1 MSFSPDALIFD
12 FDGVIVDSEWI
23 ANEVLAEVLTANGM
37 PTSVDDSYDWYMGR
51 QWADNV
57 LAIEERWGTP
67 PVDLRDQVRA
77 IGRARMDAELSTVSG
92 VIAFIEDL
100 GALPR
105 AIASSSQLEWIT
117 SRLDRFELAHHFGE
131 HVFSAAVHVARGKP
145 HPDIYLHA
153 AEVLG
158 AAPQR
163 ALVVEDSPIGVAAG
177 VAAGM
182 TVVGLCAG
190 SHIRPGHAELLRD
203 AGAREVVTSYDEL
216 RALMARG

>member
-77 IGRARMDAELSTVSG
+77 IHGNGNPMKTLFIVTGAFLAFFALVSVFVWWLSG
-92 VIAFIEDL
+92 VAVGMAVAGI
-100 GALPR
+100 PV
-105 AIASSSQLEWIT
+105 
-117 SRLDRFELAHHFGE
+117 SR
-131 HVFSAAVHVARGKP
+131 
-145 HPDIYLHA
+145 
-153 AEVLG
+153 
-158 AAPQR
+158 
-163 ALVVEDSPIGVAAG
+163 
-177 VAAGM
+177 
-182 TVVGLCAG
+182 
-190 SHIRPGHAELLRD
+190 
-203 AGAREVVTSYDEL
+203 
-216 RALMARG
+216 